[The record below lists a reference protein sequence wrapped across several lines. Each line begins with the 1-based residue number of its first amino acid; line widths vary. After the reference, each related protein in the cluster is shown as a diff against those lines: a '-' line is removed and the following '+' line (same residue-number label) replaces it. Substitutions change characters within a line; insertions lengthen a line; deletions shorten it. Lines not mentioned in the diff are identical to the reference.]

1 MLLYDALA
9 TGRSRQFVVLTDER
23 RSNRTDGLGKS
34 CLTHPL
40 EIVNNVKGCWLR
52 YWEGFKIWPAG
63 VGNSKRNK

>member
-40 EIVNNVKGCWLR
+40 EIVNNVKG
-52 YWEGFKIWPAG
+52 Y
-63 VGNSKRNK
+63 